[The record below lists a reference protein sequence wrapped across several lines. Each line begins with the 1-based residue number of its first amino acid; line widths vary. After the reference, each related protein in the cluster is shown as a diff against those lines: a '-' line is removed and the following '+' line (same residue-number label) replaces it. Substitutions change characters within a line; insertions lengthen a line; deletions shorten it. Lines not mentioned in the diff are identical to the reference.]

1 MLSIL
6 GILMEKSSIR
16 CKLKFYADFLKI
28 SISKGDFENHSNRMS
43 TSQRLDGQKVS
54 WGTCVRDL
62 STPGKQLS
70 LLWLN
75 FSVSKDS

>member
-6 GILMEKSSIR
+6 GILMEKSSIH
-16 CKLKFYADFLKI
+16 CKLKFYVDFFLI

-43 TSQRLDGQKVS
+43 TSQWLDGQKAS
-54 WGTCVRDL
+54 WGTWVRDL
-62 STPGKQLS
+62 LTPGKQLS

-75 FSVSKDS
+75 FSVSKES